1 VQGNLKILFAGPTG
15 AGKTTAVSAVCDGP
29 VVSTNESATDMTRDL
44 KPKTT
49 VALDFGIAALGGL
62 EPIHVYGAPGQERF
76 SFMWDILTQ
85 GGSGLIL
92 LADASRPRPIDD
104 MIFYLKTFE
113 DYICESSKLAIGITR
128 SDVTTGPGIAEYRSA
143 LHQLDLDP
151 PIMKIDARNKQDVTK
166 LMMALMASMS
176 PILVRKQ
183 AEPAF

>member
-1 VQGNLKILFAGPTG
+1 MQGHLKILFAGPTG

-29 VVSTNESATDMTRDL
+29 VVSTNESATDMTRAL

-49 VALDFGIAALGGL
+49 VALDFGIATLGGL

-76 SFMWDILTQ
+76 SFMWNILTQ

-104 MIFYLKTFE
+104 MAFYLNTFE

-128 SDVTTGPGIAEYRSA
+128 SDITTGPDIADYRNT
-143 LHQLDLDP
+143 LHRMDLDP
-151 PIMKIDARNKQDVTK
+151 PIMKIDARDKQDVTK

-176 PILVRKQ
+176 PILMRK
-183 AEPAF
+183 ETESAF